1 MNLIDISPKLY
12 VYYLI
17 IAETNGKIVDDS
29 KIQRK
34 EKGFECE
41 IEFQIINQSKYFEKI
56 NKLIRK

>member
-41 IEFQIINQSKYFEKI
+41 IEF
-56 NKLIRK
+56 